1 MRILQANATY
11 GKLNQA
17 QLSLQSGLNVICAPN
32 EGGKSTWSRFLL
44 TMFYGLNTRQRGEL
58 ADKNRF
64 QPWSGSPM
72 QGRLELAVGEDV
84 LTLSRRTQRADSPMG
99 VFSCTYAGTDT
110 PVRGLDALRCGE
122 TLLGVPQSVYQ
133 RCAFIPSGS
142 MAIDADADL
151 ERRINALISTG
162 EEKISFSQA
171 ETRLKRQLHQ
181 RKYNRSG
188 AIPLLESEIASLSS
202 AQAEVQD
209 LAERE
214 TSLRQQLRQVQE
226 EQVTL
231 RAAQQQEA
239 QQRIAEKQ
247 RLLQSLPDS
256 AALQSINEQLGA
268 VRSMGEQVQ
277 QARDAAAAQEQTIQA
292 QLRELSR
299 NPLHPMTKPE
309 LEAQLQIQPPAPPQ
323 VAQLLI
329 SLALGLCGSGFLWY
343 EIGRP
348 QILWLCAACAVTA
361 LAAGNF
367 LRLLIQRIR
376 RQQVRHRE
384 LQRQEELRKLADSY
398 LPMLEK
404 LEEQRSLLQQRQQA
418 VADSEQRLRATLA
431 DLLTVVQKWDTGVHT
446 PTDVRRFVQQTAQRR
461 EELTEEI
468 RQAQADA
475 LHAQTPDADGSAARL
490 QQQIAQ
496 VQGQLAALGGAED
509 APQRIA
515 RKQEQLHRLQGE
527 YDSLALALDVLR
539 SANTTLQNRFSP
551 ELGRRAAEIF
561 ADMTGSPWSHILLDR
576 EFRLS
581 AEAGSDPTRR
591 SVQLLSSGT
600 ADQLYLAVRLAIC
613 EMVLPAEQNAPLILD
628 DALLTFDDER
638 LHKTLDYLAGRAAA
652 DPAFLLPEPRGGLSR
667 LPQRRPHFEFTVK
680 SQREVSYVSAE
691 YF

>member
-1 MRILQANATY
+1 MILRILQANATY

-64 QPWSGSPM
+64 QPWNGSPM

-110 PVRGLDALRCGE
+110 PARGLDALRCGE

-133 RCAFIPSGS
+133 RCAFISSGS

-277 QARDAAAAQEQTIQA
+277 QARDAAAAQEQTIQV
-292 QLRELSR
+292 QLQELSR

-329 SLALGLCGSGFLWY
+329 SLALGLCGGGFLWY
-343 EIGRP
+343 EIG
-348 QILWLCAACAVTA
+348 QSQLLWLCAACAVTA

-376 RQQVRHRE
+376 RQQVRRRE

-446 PTDVRRFVQQTAQRR
+446 PTDVRRFVQQMTQRR

-638 LHKTLDYLAGRAAA
+638 LHKTLDYLVRLGEQRQILLFSCQSREA
-652 DPAFLLPEPRGGLSR
+652 DYLASR
-667 LPQRRPHFEFTVK
+667 SGVHILNLQ
-680 SQREVSYVSAE
+680 
-691 YF
+691 

>member
-1 MRILQANATY
+1 MILRILQANATY

-239 QQRIAEKQ
+239 QQRIVEKQ

-329 SLALGLCGSGFLWY
+329 SLALGLCGGGFLWY
-343 EIGRP
+343 EIG
-348 QILWLCAACAVTA
+348 QSQLLWLCAACAVTA

-376 RQQVRHRE
+376 RQQVRRRE

-431 DLLTVVQKWDTGVHT
+431 DLLTVVQKWDVGVHA
-446 PTDVRRFVQQTAQRR
+446 PTDVRHFVQQTAQRR

-475 LHAQTPDADGSAARL
+475 LHAQTPDADGSAAHL

-638 LHKTLDYLAGRAAA
+638 LHKTLDYLVRLGEQRQILLFSCQSREADYLTGRNGVHI
-652 DPAFLLPEPRGGLSR
+652 LNL
-667 LPQRRPHFEFTVK
+667 Q
-680 SQREVSYVSAE
+680 
-691 YF
+691 

>member
-1 MRILQANATY
+1 MILRILQANATY

-17 QLSLQSGLNVICAPN
+17 QLSLQPGLNVICAPN

-292 QLRELSR
+292 QLQELSR

-329 SLALGLCGSGFLWY
+329 SLALGLCGGGFLWY
-343 EIGRP
+343 EIG
-348 QILWLCAACAVTA
+348 QSQLLWLCAACAVTA

-376 RQQVRHRE
+376 RQQVRRRE

-431 DLLTVVQKWDTGVHT
+431 DLLTVVQKWDVGVHT
-446 PTDVRRFVQQTAQRR
+446 PTDVRRFVQQMTQRR

-638 LHKTLDYLAGRAAA
+638 LHKTLDYLVRLGEQRQILLFSCQSREA
-652 DPAFLLPEPRGGLSR
+652 DYLASR
-667 LPQRRPHFEFTVK
+667 SGVHILNLQ
-680 SQREVSYVSAE
+680 
-691 YF
+691 

>member
-1 MRILQANATY
+1 MILRILQANATY

-226 EQVTL
+226 AQVTL

-239 QQRIAEKQ
+239 QQRIVEKQ

-292 QLRELSR
+292 QLQELSR

-329 SLALGLCGSGFLWY
+329 SLALGLCGGGFLWY
-343 EIGRP
+343 EIG
-348 QILWLCAACAVTA
+348 QSQLLWLCAACAVTA

-376 RQQVRHRE
+376 RQQVRRRE
-384 LQRQEELRKLADSY
+384 LQRQEDLRKLADSY

-446 PTDVRRFVQQTAQRR
+446 PTDVRRFVQQMTQRR

-638 LHKTLDYLAGRAAA
+638 LHKTLDYLVRLGEQRQILLFSCQSREA
-652 DPAFLLPEPRGGLSR
+652 DYLASR
-667 LPQRRPHFEFTVK
+667 SGVHILNLQ
-680 SQREVSYVSAE
+680 
-691 YF
+691 

>member
-1 MRILQANATY
+1 MILRILQANATY

-64 QPWSGSPM
+64 QPWNGSPM
-72 QGRLELAVGEDV
+72 QGRLQLAVGEDV

-110 PVRGLDALRCGE
+110 PARGLDALRCGE

-133 RCAFIPSGS
+133 RCAFISSGS

-214 TSLRQQLRQVQE
+214 ASLRQQLRQVQE
-226 EQVTL
+226 AQVTL

-239 QQRIAEKQ
+239 QQRIVEKQ

-277 QARDAAAAQEQTIQA
+277 QARDAAAAQEQAIQA

-329 SLALGLCGSGFLWY
+329 SLALGLCGGGFLWY
-343 EIGRP
+343 EIG
-348 QILWLCAACAVTA
+348 QSQLLWLCAACAVTA

-376 RQQVRHRE
+376 RQQVRRRE

-446 PTDVRRFVQQTAQRR
+446 PTDVRRFVQQMTQRR

-613 EMVLPAEQNAPLILD
+613 EMVLPAEQNTPLILD

-638 LHKTLDYLAGRAAA
+638 LHKTLDYLVRLGEQRQILLFSCQSREA
-652 DPAFLLPEPRGGLSR
+652 DYLASR
-667 LPQRRPHFEFTVK
+667 SGVHILNLQ
-680 SQREVSYVSAE
+680 
-691 YF
+691 

>member
-110 PVRGLDALRCGE
+110 PARGLDALRCGE

-133 RCAFIPSGS
+133 RCAFISSGS

-292 QLRELSR
+292 QLQELSR

-329 SLALGLCGSGFLWY
+329 SLALGLCGGGFLWY
-343 EIGRP
+343 EIG
-348 QILWLCAACAVTA
+348 QSQLLWLCAACAVTA

-376 RQQVRHRE
+376 RQQVRRRE

-446 PTDVRRFVQQTAQRR
+446 PTDVRRFVQQMTQRR

-613 EMVLPAEQNAPLILD
+613 EMVLPAEQNTPLILD

-638 LHKTLDYLAGRAAA
+638 LHKTLDYLVRLGEQRQILLFSCQSREA
-652 DPAFLLPEPRGGLSR
+652 DYLASR
-667 LPQRRPHFEFTVK
+667 SGVHILNLQ
-680 SQREVSYVSAE
+680 
-691 YF
+691 

>member
-1 MRILQANATY
+1 MILRILQANATY

-214 TSLRQQLRQVQE
+214 ASLRQQLRQVQE
-226 EQVTL
+226 AQVTL

-239 QQRIAEKQ
+239 QQRIVEKQ

-277 QARDAAAAQEQTIQA
+277 QARDAAAAQEQAIQA

-329 SLALGLCGSGFLWY
+329 SLALGLCGGGFLWY
-343 EIGRP
+343 EIG
-348 QILWLCAACAVTA
+348 QSQLLWLCAACAVTA

-376 RQQVRHRE
+376 RQQVRRRE

-446 PTDVRRFVQQTAQRR
+446 PTDVRRFVQQMTQRR

-638 LHKTLDYLAGRAAA
+638 LHKTLDYLVRLGEQRQILLFSCQSREA
-652 DPAFLLPEPRGGLSR
+652 DYLASR
-667 LPQRRPHFEFTVK
+667 SGVHILNLQ
-680 SQREVSYVSAE
+680 
-691 YF
+691 

>member
-1 MRILQANATY
+1 MILRILQANATY

-277 QARDAAAAQEQTIQA
+277 QARDAAAAQEQTIQV
-292 QLRELSR
+292 QLQELSR

-329 SLALGLCGSGFLWY
+329 SLALGLCGGGFLWY
-343 EIGRP
+343 EIG
-348 QILWLCAACAVTA
+348 QSQLLWLCAACAVTA

-376 RQQVRHRE
+376 RQQVRRRE

-446 PTDVRRFVQQTAQRR
+446 PTDVRRFVQQMTQRR

-638 LHKTLDYLAGRAAA
+638 LHKTLDYLVRLGEQRQILLFSCQSREA
-652 DPAFLLPEPRGGLSR
+652 DYLASR
-667 LPQRRPHFEFTVK
+667 SGVHILNLQ
-680 SQREVSYVSAE
+680 
-691 YF
+691 

>member
-277 QARDAAAAQEQTIQA
+277 QARDAAVAQEQTIQA
-292 QLRELSR
+292 QLQELSR

-329 SLALGLCGSGFLWY
+329 SLALGLCGGGFLWY
-343 EIGRP
+343 EIG
-348 QILWLCAACAVTA
+348 QSQLLWLCAACAVTA

-376 RQQVRHRE
+376 RQQVRRRE

-431 DLLTVVQKWDTGVHT
+431 DLLTVVQKWDAGVHT

-461 EELTEEI
+461 EALAEEI

-527 YDSLALALDVLR
+527 YDSLALALDALR

-561 ADMTGSPWSHILLDR
+561 ADMTGSAWSHILLDR

-638 LHKTLDYLAGRAAA
+638 LHKTLDYLVRLGEQRQILLFSCQSREA
-652 DPAFLLPEPRGGLSR
+652 DYLASR
-667 LPQRRPHFEFTVK
+667 SGVHILNLQ
-680 SQREVSYVSAE
+680 
-691 YF
+691 

>member
-1 MRILQANATY
+1 MILRILQANATY

-17 QLSLQSGLNVICAPN
+17 QLSLQPGLNVICAPN

-292 QLRELSR
+292 QLQELSR

-329 SLALGLCGSGFLWY
+329 SLALGLCGGGFLWY
-343 EIGRP
+343 EIG
-348 QILWLCAACAVTA
+348 QSQLLWLCAACAVTA

-376 RQQVRHRE
+376 RQQVRRRE

-431 DLLTVVQKWDTGVHT
+431 DLLTVVQKWDTGVHA

-461 EELTEEI
+461 EELTEDI

-638 LHKTLDYLAGRAAA
+638 LHKTLDYLVRLGEQRQILLFSCQSREA
-652 DPAFLLPEPRGGLSR
+652 DYLASR
-667 LPQRRPHFEFTVK
+667 SGVHILNLQ
-680 SQREVSYVSAE
+680 
-691 YF
+691 

>member
-1 MRILQANATY
+1 MILRILQANATY

-17 QLSLQSGLNVICAPN
+17 QLSLQPGLNVICAPN

-110 PVRGLDALRCGE
+110 PARGLDALRCGE

-214 TSLRQQLRQVQE
+214 ASLRQQLRQVQE
-226 EQVTL
+226 AQVTL

-292 QLRELSR
+292 QLQELSR

-329 SLALGLCGSGFLWY
+329 SLALGLCGGGFLWY
-343 EIGRP
+343 EIG
-348 QILWLCAACAVTA
+348 QSQLLWLCAACAATA

-376 RQQVRHRE
+376 RQQVRRRE

-446 PTDVRRFVQQTAQRR
+446 PTDVRRFVQQMTQRR

-581 AEAGSDPTRR
+581 AETGSDPTRR

-638 LHKTLDYLAGRAAA
+638 LHKTLDYLVRLGEQRQILLFSCQSREA
-652 DPAFLLPEPRGGLSR
+652 DYLASR
-667 LPQRRPHFEFTVK
+667 SGVHILNLQ
-680 SQREVSYVSAE
+680 
-691 YF
+691 

>member
-1 MRILQANATY
+1 MILRILQANATY

-84 LTLSRRTQRADSPMG
+84 LTLNRRTQRADSPMG

-110 PVRGLDALRCGE
+110 PARGLDALRCGE

-277 QARDAAAAQEQTIQA
+277 QARDAAAAQEQTIQT
-292 QLRELSR
+292 QLQELSR

-329 SLALGLCGSGFLWY
+329 SLALGLCGGGFLWY
-343 EIGRP
+343 EIG
-348 QILWLCAACAVTA
+348 QSQLLWLCAACAVTA

-376 RQQVRHRE
+376 RQQVRRRE

-418 VADSEQRLRATLA
+418 VADSEQRLRTTLA
-431 DLLTVVQKWDTGVHT
+431 DLLTVVQKWDVGVHA

-638 LHKTLDYLAGRAAA
+638 LHKTLDYLVRLGEQRQILLFSCQSREA
-652 DPAFLLPEPRGGLSR
+652 DYLASR
-667 LPQRRPHFEFTVK
+667 SGVHILNLQ
-680 SQREVSYVSAE
+680 
-691 YF
+691 

>member
-277 QARDAAAAQEQTIQA
+277 QARDVAAAQEQTIQA
-292 QLRELSR
+292 QLQELSR

-329 SLALGLCGSGFLWY
+329 SLALGLCGGGFLWY
-343 EIGRP
+343 EIG
-348 QILWLCAACAVTA
+348 QSQLLWLCAACAVTA

-376 RQQVRHRE
+376 RQQVRRRE

-446 PTDVRRFVQQTAQRR
+446 PTDVRRFVQQMTQRR

-638 LHKTLDYLAGRAAA
+638 LHKTLDYLVRLGEQRQILLFSCQSREA
-652 DPAFLLPEPRGGLSR
+652 DYLASR
-667 LPQRRPHFEFTVK
+667 SGVHILNLQ
-680 SQREVSYVSAE
+680 
-691 YF
+691 

>member
-1 MRILQANATY
+1 MILRILQANATY

-64 QPWSGSPM
+64 QPWNGSPM
-72 QGRLELAVGEDV
+72 QGRLQLAVGEDV
-84 LTLSRRTQRADSPMG
+84 LTLIRRTQRADSPMG

-110 PVRGLDALRCGE
+110 PARGLDALRCGE

-133 RCAFIPSGS
+133 RCAFISSGS

-277 QARDAAAAQEQTIQA
+277 QARDAAAAQEQTIQV
-292 QLRELSR
+292 QLQELSR

-329 SLALGLCGSGFLWY
+329 SLALGLCGGGFLWY
-343 EIGRP
+343 EIG
-348 QILWLCAACAVTA
+348 QSQLLWLCAACAVTA

-376 RQQVRHRE
+376 RQQVRRRE

-446 PTDVRRFVQQTAQRR
+446 PTDVRRFVQQMTQRR

-638 LHKTLDYLAGRAAA
+638 LHKTLDYLVRLGEQRQILLFSCQSREA
-652 DPAFLLPEPRGGLSR
+652 DYLASR
-667 LPQRRPHFEFTVK
+667 SGVHILNLQ
-680 SQREVSYVSAE
+680 
-691 YF
+691 